1 VYLSVVA
8 AIALLVVLDCFG
20 VEHATIGA
28 SRGRAGGLLLDL
40 VAAAVDVYNLG
51 AHASGSGGEAARGRC
66 VRRGA

>member
-1 VYLSVVA
+1 MYLSVVA
-8 AIALLVVLDCFG
+8 AIALLVVLDRFG

-40 VAAAVDVYNLG
+40 VAAAIGVYNLG